1 MNRRLNKRHQR
12 TLEAVF
18 SKEVPA
24 TLEWRRIEALLIAL
38 GATKDEKRGSSVT
51 FELNGKTVTL
61 HRPHPRKE
69 ANRYQIRDTRDFL
82 KRVGITL

>member
-24 TLEWRRIEALLIAL
+24 TLEWRRIEALFMAL